1 MEGVDIMDQQKNDI
15 AVIGMAV
22 MGQNLALNMESKG
35 LKVSVYNRTSEK
47 TKRFVEERAKN
58 KNIQGTYSLEELVNS
73 LKTPRKIILMVKA
86 GKPVDDVIE
95 ELLPYLNKED
105 IIIDGGNS
113 YYKDTDRRYEELHKK
128 GIKFLGTGISGGEY
142 GALHGPSIMPGGDK
156 SAYEEVK
163 NILEATAAQTEDGPC
178 VTYLGPKSSGHYVKM
193 VHNGIEYAIME
204 LIAET
209 YDIMRKVFKMTPQDM
224 SKVFKEW
231 NEDHKSYLMEITYK
245 ILEWK
250 DEETGQPIV
259 DVILDSAKQKGTGKW
274 SVQDALDLNIS
285 IPTINAAV
293 NARTLSS
300 IKDERMRIGEIYE
313 TPTEMNLD
321 ESFINSL
328 KDALYISTIIAY
340 AEGMKLL
347 QVASKEYGYNLD
359 LSEVARIWEDG
370 CIIRSAFLKP
380 IQRAFKKDPN
390 LVNLIISDEFKS
402 DFKKKI
408 PNLREVVS
416 QIKKAGIPIPS
427 LSSALDYFDGL
438 SSKELPA
445 NLIQAQRD
453 YFGAHTYERRDK
465 EGIFH
470 TEWQDIHNI

>member
-1 MEGVDIMDQQKNDI
+1 MNNGKNDI

-22 MGQNLALNMESKG
+22 MGQNLALNIESKG
-35 LKVSVYNRTSEK
+35 FKVSVYNRSNEK
-47 TKRFVEERAKN
+47 TQKFVKERGKN
-58 KNIQGTYSLEELVNS
+58 KNIEGSYSIQDLVNS
-73 LKTPRKIILMVKA
+73 LKKPRKIILMVKA
-86 GKPVDDVIE
+86 GKPVDDVIN
-95 ELLPYLNKED
+95 ELLPYLEKGD

-113 YYKDTDRRYEELHKK
+113 YYKDTDRRFEELSKK
-128 GIKFLGTGISGGEY
+128 GIRFLGTGISGGEY

-163 NILEATAAQTEDGPC
+163 DILEAIAAKTEDGPC

-204 LIAET
+204 LISEA
-209 YDIMRKVFKMTPQDM
+209 YDIMRKVFKLTPKEM
-224 SKVFKEW
+224 SRIFEEW
-231 NEDHKSYLMEITYK
+231 NEEHKSYLMEITYK

-250 DEETGQPIV
+250 DEETGKPII

-300 IKDERMRIGEIYE
+300 IKDERIKISEVYE
-313 TPTEMNLD
+313 TPIKIELNKEFVD
-321 ESFINSL
+321 AL

-347 QVASKEYGYNLD
+347 QVASHEYGYNLD

-380 IQRAFKKDPN
+380 IQKAYKKDST
-390 LVNLIISDEFKS
+390 LISLIISDEFIIEFRNRVPK
-402 DFKKKI
+402 
-408 PNLREVVS
+408 LREVVS
-416 QIKKAGIPIPS
+416 QIKKVSIFIPAFC
-427 LSSALDYFDGL
+427 SALDYFDGL

>member
-1 MEGVDIMDQQKNDI
+1 MDQGKSDI
-15 AVIGMAV
+15 AVVGMAV

-35 LKVSVYNRTSEK
+35 FIVSVYNRHSEK
-47 TKRFVEERAKN
+47 TQRFVEERARN
-58 KNIQGTYSLEELVNS
+58 RNIVGTYNIKELVDS
-73 LKTPRKIILMVKA
+73 LKTPRKIMLMVKA
-86 GKPVDDVIE
+86 GKPVDSVIE
-95 ELLPYLNKED
+95 ELLPYLEEGD

-113 YYKDTDRRYEELHKK
+113 YYKDTDRRSEYLSQKH
-128 GIKFLGTGISGGEY
+128 IRFLGTGVSGGEY

-163 NILEATAAQTEDGPC
+163 EILEATAAKTQDGPC

-204 LIAET
+204 LISET
-209 YDIMRKVFKMTPQDM
+209 YDIMRKVFKLSPKEM
-224 SKVFKEW
+224 SNLFKEW
-231 NEDHKSYLMEITYK
+231 NEEHQSYLMEITYK
-245 ILEWK
+245 ILDWV
-250 DEETGQPIV
+250 DEETGKPIV

-300 IKDERMRIGEIYE
+300 IKEERIKIEKIYKTTIE
-313 TPTEMNLD
+313 SNLKED
-321 ESFINSL
+321 FIYSL
-328 KDALYISTIIAY
+328 KNALFIATVIAY

-347 QVASKEYGYNLD
+347 QVASNEYGYNLD

-370 CIIRSAFLKP
+370 CIIRSALLKP
-380 IQRAFKKDPN
+380 IQKSFKNDPN
-390 LVNLIISDEFKS
+390 LINLIISNEFKNE
-402 DFKKKI
+402 FQNRI
-408 PNLREVVS
+408 PELRKVVS
-416 QIKKAGIPIPS
+416 EIKKTNIPIPTF
-427 LSSALDYFDGL
+427 SSALDYFDGL

-465 EGIFH
+465 EGVFH

>member
-1 MEGVDIMDQQKNDI
+1 MDQGKSDI
-15 AVIGMAV
+15 AVVGMAV

-35 LKVSVYNRTSEK
+35 FKVSVYNRHSEK
-47 TKRFVEERAKN
+47 TQRFVEERARN
-58 KNIQGTYSLEELVNS
+58 RNIVGTYNIKELVGS
-73 LKTPRKIILMVKA
+73 LKTPRKIMLMVKA
-86 GKPVDDVIE
+86 GKPVDGVIE
-95 ELLPYLNKED
+95 ELLPYLEEGD

-113 YYKDTDRRYEELHKK
+113 YYKDTDRRSEYLSQKH
-128 GIKFLGTGISGGEY
+128 IRFLGTGVSGGEY

-163 NILEATAAQTEDGPC
+163 EILEATAAKTQDGPC

-204 LIAET
+204 LISET
-209 YDIMRKVFKMTPQDM
+209 YDIMRKVFKLSPKEM
-224 SKVFKEW
+224 SNLFKEW
-231 NEDHKSYLMEITYK
+231 NEEHQSYLMEITYK
-245 ILEWK
+245 ILDWV
-250 DEETGQPIV
+250 DEETGKPIV

-300 IKDERMRIGEIYE
+300 IKEERIKIEKIYKTTIE
-313 TPTEMNLD
+313 SNLKED
-321 ESFINSL
+321 FIYSL
-328 KDALYISTIIAY
+328 KNALFIATVIAY

-347 QVASKEYGYNLD
+347 QVASNEYGYNLE

-370 CIIRSAFLKP
+370 CIIRSALLKP
-380 IQRAFKKDPN
+380 IQKSFKNDPH
-390 LVNLIISDEFKS
+390 LINLIISNEFKNE
-402 DFKKKI
+402 FQNRI
-408 PNLREVVS
+408 PELRKVVS
-416 QIKKAGIPIPS
+416 EIKKANIPIPAF
-427 LSSALDYFDGL
+427 SSALDYFDGL

-465 EGIFH
+465 EGVFH

>member
-1 MEGVDIMDQQKNDI
+1 MNYGKNDV

-22 MGQNLALNMESKG
+22 MGQNLALNIESKG
-35 LKVSVYNRTSEK
+35 FKVSVYNRSNEK
-47 TKRFVEERAKN
+47 TQKFVEERGKN
-58 KNIQGTYSLEELVNS
+58 KNIEGSYSIQDLVNS
-73 LKTPRKIILMVKA
+73 LKKPRKIILMVKA
-86 GKPVDDVIE
+86 GKPVDDVIN
-95 ELLPYLNKED
+95 ELLPYLEKGD

-113 YYKDTDRRYEELHKK
+113 YYKDTDRRFEELSKK
-128 GIKFLGTGISGGEY
+128 GIRFLGTGISGGEY

-156 SAYEEVK
+156 SAYDEVK
-163 NILEATAAQTEDGPC
+163 DILEAIAAKTEDGPC

-204 LIAET
+204 LISEA
-209 YDIMRKVFKMTPQDM
+209 YDIMRKVFKLTPQEM
-224 SKVFKEW
+224 SRIFKEW
-231 NEDHKSYLMEITYK
+231 NEEHKSYLMEITYK

-250 DEETGQPIV
+250 DEETGKPII

-300 IKDERMRIGEIYE
+300 IKDERVKISEVYEAPIEIE
-313 TPTEMNLD
+313 LNKEFVD
-321 ESFINSL
+321 AL

-347 QVASKEYGYNLD
+347 QVASDEYGYNLD

-380 IQRAFKKDPN
+380 IQKAYKKD
-390 LVNLIISDEFKS
+390 LALINLIISDEFITEFRNRVPK
-402 DFKKKI
+402 
-408 PNLREVVS
+408 LREVVS
-416 QIKKAGIPIPS
+416 NIKKTKIPIPAF
-427 LSSALDYFDGL
+427 SSALDYFDGL

>member
-1 MEGVDIMDQQKNDI
+1 MDQGKSDI
-15 AVIGMAV
+15 AVVGMAV

-35 LKVSVYNRTSEK
+35 FIVSVYNRHSEK
-47 TKRFVEERAKN
+47 TQRFVEERARN
-58 KNIQGTYSLEELVNS
+58 KNIVGTYNIKELVDS
-73 LKTPRKIILMVKA
+73 LKTPRKIMLMVKA
-86 GKPVDDVIE
+86 GTPVDSVIE
-95 ELLPYLNKED
+95 ELLPYLEEGD

-113 YYKDTDRRYEELHKK
+113 YYKDTDRRSEYLSQKH
-128 GIKFLGTGISGGEY
+128 IRFLGTGVSGGEY

-163 NILEATAAQTEDGPC
+163 EILEATAAKTQDGPC

-204 LIAET
+204 LISEA
-209 YDIMRKVFKMTPQDM
+209 YDIMRKVFKLSPKEM
-224 SKVFKEW
+224 SNLFKEW
-231 NEDHKSYLMEITYK
+231 NEEHQSYLMEITYK
-245 ILEWK
+245 ILDWV
-250 DEETGQPIV
+250 DEETGKPIV

-300 IKDERMRIGEIYE
+300 IKEERIKIEKIYKTTIE
-313 TPTEMNLD
+313 SNLKED
-321 ESFINSL
+321 FIYSL
-328 KDALYISTIIAY
+328 KNALFIATVIAY

-347 QVASKEYGYNLD
+347 QVASNEYGYNLE

-370 CIIRSAFLKP
+370 CIIRSALLKP
-380 IQRAFKKDPN
+380 IQKSFKNDPH
-390 LVNLIISDEFKS
+390 LINLIISNEFKNE
-402 DFKKKI
+402 FQNRI
-408 PNLREVVS
+408 PELRKVVS
-416 QIKKAGIPIPS
+416 EIKKANIPIPAF
-427 LSSALDYFDGL
+427 SSALDYFDGL

-465 EGIFH
+465 EGVFH